1 MVVGEGME
9 TVVVTMS
16 DLQNLL
22 FIPGDMKYTDI
33 DVWLSVDSLRRAL
46 SNGVCYV
53 IVGQST
59 VELRTAKL
67 SP

>member
-1 MVVGEGME
+1 
-9 TVVVTMS
+9 MS

-22 FIPGDMKYTDI
+22 FIPGDMKYVGI

-46 SNGVCYV
+46 SSGVCYV

-59 VELRTAKL
+59 VELRTAKI